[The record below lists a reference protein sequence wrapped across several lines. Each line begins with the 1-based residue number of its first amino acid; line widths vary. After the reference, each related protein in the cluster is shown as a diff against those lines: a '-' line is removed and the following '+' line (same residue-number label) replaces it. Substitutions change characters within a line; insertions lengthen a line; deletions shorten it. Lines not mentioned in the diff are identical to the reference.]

1 MDRCV
6 WFMYSRLLGNLF
18 YRPPRVAVLRRRVP
32 LRTNLLPPR
41 ALNLRRGR
49 EAALHPHLGP
59 QRRHLVEP
67 RAHHNLRDLLQSHL
81 RPARLVRRQPRDLL
95 QLLLH
100 ARRVALPAFRRP
112 NVHLLRGALLVRAD
126 RSLRL
131 RGLLAFRHRRA
142 VRRVRHQQF
151 HLRRDHHLRRIAH
164 VVGRAFRQAQAR
176 GLNPLP
182 AILVRAPL
190 ANLQLDRVRRD
201 HRFRLFVRVALREL
215 KSRLRGVRLDRVM

>member
-18 YRPPRVAVLRRRVP
+18 YRPPHVAVLRRRVP

-67 RAHHNLRDLLQSHL
+67 RAHHHLRDLLQSHL

-112 NVHLLRGALLVRAD
+112 NVHL
-126 RSLRL
+126 L

-190 ANLQLDRVRRD
+190 ANLQLDRVRRG
-201 HRFRLFVRVALREL
+201 HRFRLFVLVLLREL
-215 KSRLRGVRLDRVM
+215 KSRLRGVRLNRVM

>member
-1 MDRCV
+1 
-6 WFMYSRLLGNLF
+6 MYSRLLGNLF

-49 EAALHPHLGP
+49 EAALHH
-59 QRRHLVEP
+59 
-67 RAHHNLRDLLQSHL
+67 LRDLLQSHL

-112 NVHLLRGALLVRAD
+112 NVHL
-126 RSLRL
+126 L

-190 ANLQLDRVRRD
+190 ANLQLDRVRRG
-201 HRFRLFVRVALREL
+201 HRFRLFVLVLLREL
-215 KSRLRGVRLDRVM
+215 KSRLRGVRLNRVM